1 MMTVTLKIP
10 SPLRRFTDNSSAV
23 DVHADSVAT
32 ALEQLFSLYPD
43 LKLQIMDENGQLR
56 NFVNLF
62 HDKVDIR
69 QQQGLNTGLHQG
81 SELRIVPAIAGGSD
95 SRNCRHDT

>member
-23 DVHADSVAT
+23 EVEADSVAT
-32 ALEQLFSLYPD
+32 ALEQLFILYPD
-43 LKLQIMDENGQLR
+43 LKLQVMDDSGQLR
-56 NFVNLF
+56 NFVSLF

-69 QQQGLNTGLHQG
+69 Q
-81 SELRIVPAIAGGSD
+81 
-95 SRNCRHDT
+95 